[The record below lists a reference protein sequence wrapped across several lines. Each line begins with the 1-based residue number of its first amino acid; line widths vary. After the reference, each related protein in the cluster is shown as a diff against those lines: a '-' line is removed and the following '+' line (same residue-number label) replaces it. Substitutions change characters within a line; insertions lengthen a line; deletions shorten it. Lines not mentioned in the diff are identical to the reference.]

1 MKPAPRLRL
10 IVWNSAEAL
19 QRARELRAL
28 GYAVAYGRPSPPE
41 LVRAL
46 RRKPPDGVVIDLG
59 RLPSQG
65 RDLGVLLRRS
75 PPLRG
80 VPLVFVGGT
89 IEKVKAVRGLLPD
102 ATYTTWSRVARSLS
116 RALARPPKDAVVPS
130 SVFAAYAGRPL
141 PLKLG
146 IKSGMRV
153 ALVGG
158 PAGFRGSLQPLP
170 EGVSVLVGFRRRP
183 DLVLWF
189 VRTTEALRGI
199 KKMASLCGPAP
210 LWIVWPKKTSPAASD
225 LSQGTVRAAGL
236 RVGLVDYKICSVDPV
251 WSGLLFRKRRR
262 PIRPES
268 ELP

>member
-1 MKPAPRLRL
+1 L

-28 GYAVAYGRPSPPE
+28 GYVVAYDRPSPPE
-41 LVRAL
+41 LVRTL
-46 RRKPPDGVVIDLG
+46 QHRPPDAVVIDLS

-75 PPLRG
+75 PPLRK
-80 VPLVFVGGT
+80 VPLVFVGGST
-89 IEKVKAVRGLLPD
+89 EKVKAVRGLLPD
-102 ATYTTWSRVARSLS
+102 ATYATWKSIARSLG
-116 RALARPPKDAVVPS
+116 RALTQPPKEAVVPS

-146 IKSGMRV
+146 ITAGMKV

-158 PAGFRGSLQPLP
+158 PAGFRVSLRPLP
-170 EGVSVLVGFRRRP
+170 ERASVWVGLRGRP

-189 VRTTEALRGI
+189 VRTAEALRGI
-199 KKMASLCGPAP
+199 RRMASLCGPAP
-210 LWIVWPKKTSPAASD
+210 LWILWPKKTSSLASD
-225 LSQGTVRAAGL
+225 LSQVKVRAAGL
-236 RVGLVDYKICSVDPV
+236 RMGLVDYKICSVDAV

-262 PIRPES
+262 PGRPES
-268 ELP
+268 ARP